1 MGWYGHLREKR
12 EKGVR
17 PVRTFKGE
25 GKKSAASGRKEEVEG
40 RGKKEIRGD
49 SRAFKGEE
57 RKRQCAGKGKEKIV
71 AVGAEHLRERG
82 DMPITRDI
90 FISFISGIM
99 AVRGNTKIHTK
110 NFLPTGEI

>member
-40 RGKKEIRGD
+40 RGKKEIRGT
-49 SRAFKGEE
+49 
-57 RKRQCAGKGKEKIV
+57 V
-71 AVGAEHLRERG
+71 EHLRERRERG
-82 DMPITRDI
+82 
-90 FISFISGIM
+90 S
-99 AVRGNTKIHTK
+99 VRRKERRKSLRSVPSI
-110 NFLPTGEI
+110 